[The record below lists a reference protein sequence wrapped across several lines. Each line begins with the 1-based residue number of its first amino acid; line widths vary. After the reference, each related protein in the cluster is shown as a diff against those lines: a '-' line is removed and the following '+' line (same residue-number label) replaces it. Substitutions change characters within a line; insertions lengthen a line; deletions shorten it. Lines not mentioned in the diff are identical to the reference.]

1 MSRLNQPRWM
11 TVTGALTLAAACL
24 AYVGPVQAQE
34 WLKGIADPTRPPAE
48 LMRRPAASGAE
59 AASAA
64 SAPQDAASK
73 VPSPAPLA
81 LSLIRYDDTRSEGLA
96 LINDQLVKAGD
107 TINGVTILS
116 ISRDAVVLSGPNGVR
131 RLTIFGEVDDMSQ
144 KPVRKHK
151 RRRKE
156 EK

>member
-1 MSRLNQPRWM
+1 MSSRNQPRWM
-11 TVTGALTLAAACL
+11 TMTSALVVAFMCL
-24 AYVGPVQAQE
+24 AFVRPVAAQE

-48 LMRRPAASGAE
+48 MLRRAASGGNG

-64 SAPQDAASK
+64 SSPEEAASA
-73 VPSPAPLA
+73 VPPAAPLA
-81 LSLIRYDDTRSEGLA
+81 LYSIRYDDANSEGIA
-96 LINDQLVKAGD
+96 LINEQLVKPGD
-107 TINGVTILS
+107 TINGLTILT

-131 RLTIFGEVDDMSQ
+131 RLTLFGEVDDMSK
-144 KPVRKHK
+144 KPARKHK